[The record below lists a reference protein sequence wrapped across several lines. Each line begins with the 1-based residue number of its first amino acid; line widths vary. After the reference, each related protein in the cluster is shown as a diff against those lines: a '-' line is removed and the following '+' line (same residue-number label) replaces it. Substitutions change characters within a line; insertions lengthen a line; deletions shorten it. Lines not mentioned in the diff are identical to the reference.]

1 MILHLIL
8 FRPKIDAQSLNQS
21 VCIYLR
27 FYTVIRHIFRI
38 EHSKCAITEDA
49 SSLAVS
55 TLTFCFIIGNENIS
69 DSNNL
74 IFLCA
79 EIKIYY
85 FILIFKLL
93 HLTIFRKFS

>member
-8 FRPKIDAQSLNQS
+8 FRPKIAAQSLNQS

-38 EHSKCAITEDA
+38 QHLKYAITEDA
-49 SSLAVS
+49 SLAVS
-55 TLTFCFIIGNENIS
+55 TITSCFIIGNENTS

-79 EIKIYY
+79 EIKIYCLFLSSNNY
-85 FILIFKLL
+85 
-93 HLTIFRKFS
+93 T